1 MTQAPATPPSVSPLA
16 DNGFVASD
24 SFPRW
29 SAAAITGFVMS
40 FLLVLAPLG
49 IILGIVGIVRT
60 WGGKRR
66 GMGLSIA
73 AIPIGLIV
81 GTITTLFIVMAV
93 AMFAVMAA
101 GRDSTEMWRV
111 SRVNIVAE
119 ASEFY
124 TVMSPRFRVKV
135 TEEAF
140 QAWATGVSAKHGAL
154 QAVRKAKRII
164 ERTDGDR
171 YIVNFTGDFVNGSAN
186 IAVTIGLKNNWTPE
200 IDNIDVDG
208 VPALADG

>member
-1 MTQAPATPPSVSPLA
+1 MTQAPANPPFESPLA
-16 DNGFVASD
+16 DDGLVASD
-24 SFPRW
+24 SPPRW

-49 IILGIVGIVRT
+49 IILGIVGMVRT

-81 GTITTLFIVMAV
+81 AMFTTIVIVKGV
-93 AMFAVMAA
+93 VMFAVMAA
-101 GRDSTEMWRV
+101 GKDSTKMWRV
-111 SRVNIVAE
+111 SRINIAAE

-124 TVMSPRFRVKV
+124 DVMSPRFRAKM

-140 QAWATGVSAKHGAL
+140 QAWATGVSTKHGAL
-154 QAVRKAKRII
+154 QAVRRAKNVIVP
-164 ERTDGDR
+164 TGDGR
-171 YIVNFTGDFVNGSAN
+171 YVVHFTGDFVNGSAN
-186 IAVTIGLKNNWTPE
+186 IAMTIGLKNNWTPE

-208 VPALADG
+208 EPALADG

>member
-1 MTQAPATPPSVSPLA
+1 MTQAPASPPFESPLA
-16 DNGFVASD
+16 DDNLVSAALA
-24 SFPRW
+24 PRW

-49 IILGIVGIVRT
+49 VILGIVGIVRT

-81 GTITTLFIVMAV
+81 ATITTIVIVMAV
-93 AMFAVMAA
+93 VMFAVMTTS
-101 GRDSTEMWRV
+101 RDSIKMWRA
-111 SRVNIVAE
+111 SSVNIATE

-124 TVMSPRFRVKV
+124 DVMSPRFRVKV

-140 QAWATGVSAKHGAL
+140 QAWAKAVSTKHGTL
-154 QAVRKAKRII
+154 QGVRNAKRVLVP
-164 ERTDGDR
+164 TSDGG
-171 YIVNFTGDFVNGSAN
+171 YVVNFTGEFVNGSAN

-200 IDNIDVDG
+200 IDNIEVDG
-208 VPALADG
+208 EPALAGG